1 MDGKSLNIAEEKLNR
16 LKEIIPEAF
25 TENKIDWEKL
35 KAALGDDI
43 EFKNERY
50 VLNWAGKSD
59 AFRALQSPSTDT
71 LVPCKEESVNFE
83 TTGNIFIEGEN
94 LEVLKVLQK
103 AYFGK
108 IKMIYIDPPY
118 NTGNDNFIYP
128 DKFAESREEYL
139 SRIGDKDETGLMTRE
154 GLFRKNSKD
163 SGHYHSNWLSM
174 MYPRLFLARN
184 LLRDDGVIFV
194 SIDDNEVHNLRLLMN
209 EVFGEENFF
218 TKIVIRSNSRGQTYK
233 QIAKTHEYVIAYTK
247 RDETELYEIEKGEDT
262 DDLNLMDSIGSFN
275 IRELRNRNP
284 KFGKYNRPNLFYPIY
299 LNPKITDKDGFLLV
313 SLTQDKEHTI
323 EVQPL
328 NSEGKES
335 CWRWGKTKFNDNV
348 TRSTLNSNVVAK
360 KKTNGGY
367 GIYEK
372 YRKTTYKPK
381 SIWDDNS
388 FLTETGTVELKQ
400 LGFNMEFDFPK
411 PASLIKQC
419 AALSTLENDI
429 ILDFFAGS
437 CTTAHAVLAL
447 NKEDASTSSARAG
460 NRKFICVQ
468 LPEKCDENSEAFKA
482 GYKTIAE
489 IGKERIRR
497 VIKKIQEVQN
507 GKLDLDGN
515 AAKQD
520 LGFKVFK
527 LQESNFKIWRSNIE
541 TEEELIAQMQKH
553 LEPLDEN
560 AKTEDVLYEL
570 LIKSG
575 VPLTAKIEEKNGYI
589 LVNDN
594 EIALMLEKA
603 DDKIIKQIIA
613 AKPQKVFTLDR
624 LFKNN
629 DKLKTNT
636 ALQMKD
642 AKIEFKVI

>member
-1 MDGKSLNIAEEKLNR
+1 MDGKSLNIAAEKISQLQ
-16 LKEIIPEAF
+16 EILPEAF

-59 AFRALQSPSTDT
+59 AFRALQAPSTDT
-71 LVPCKEESVNFE
+71 LVPCKEESINFDS
-83 TTGNIFIEGEN
+83 TGNTFIEGEN

-128 DKFAESREEYL
+128 DKFAESKEEYL
-139 SRIGDKDETGLMTRE
+139 NRIGDKDEIGLMTRE

-194 SIDDNEVHNLRLLMN
+194 SIDDNEVHNLKLLMN
-209 EVFGEENFF
+209 EVFGEENFVGCISRVTGTPTGGGF
-218 TKIVIRSNSRGQTYK
+218 KILVNEIDYLLIYSKTDTLNIEGLPMNEEDIKIYDQEDSYGRYLIRPLRRTG
-233 QIAKTHEYVIAYTK
+233 
-247 RDETELYEIEKGEDT
+247 GEDR
-262 DDLNLMDSIGSFN
+262 
-275 IRELRNRNP
+275 REDRPSMFYELAAPDGQKILPYGPTGYESRW
-284 KFGKYNRPNLFYPIY
+284 GCGLDKYNELLKNNLIEWRKIKKNKSETWQVYQKYY
-299 LNPKITDKDGFLLV
+299 LEGRLKQPSNLWDN
-313 SLTQDKEHTI
+313 I
-323 EVQPL
+323 EGNKKATRDL
-328 NSEGKES
+328 
-335 CWRWGKTKFNDNV
+335 RTLFNDGKV
-348 TRSTLNSNVVAK
+348 FDHP
-360 KKTNGGY
+360 
-367 GIYEK
+367 
-372 YRKTTYKPK
+372 KP
-381 SIWDDNS
+381 
-388 FLTETGTVELKQ
+388 VELIQRMIQ
-400 LGFNMEFDFPK
+400 LI
-411 PASLIKQC
+411 SLD
-419 AALSTLENDI
+419 SSDI
-429 ILDFFAGS
+429 VLDFFAGS

-447 NKEDASTSSARAG
+447 NKEDSG

-468 LPEKCDENSEAFKA
+468 LPEKCDENTEAFKA

-497 VIKKIQEVQN
+497 VIKKIKEEQD

-515 AAKQD
+515 GDRD

-527 LQESNFKIWRSNIE
+527 LKESNFKIWRSNIE
-541 TEEELIAQMQKH
+541 TEEELVAQMQRH
-553 LEPLDEN
+553 IEPLDER

-575 VPLTAKIEEKNGYI
+575 VPLTAKIKEQNGYI
-589 LVNDN
+589 LVNDS
-594 EIALMLEKA
+594 EIALMLEKV
-603 DDKIIKQIIA
+603 DDKTISSIIA

-642 AKIEFKVI
+642 AGIEFKAI